1 MVPGLFRYEGEG
13 RGGDVIAER
22 IGESSRASLGALA
35 ELISPRTGIIRSL
48 SRVSRGTEE
57 PSPPVVC
64 QSLVSQFDYRTAS
77 TKDRLAAGKGE
88 TEQEAM
94 LGAIGE
100 ALERY
105 CAYQENPEAVF
116 RATAA
121 DLGRAAI
128 PPPDFVLY
136 SDRQYALPGFKY
148 AKPDM
153 QTPIGW
159 TRAVELPEGS
169 EAFVPASLVYL
180 YFNTEGPD
188 GYFCPPTSNGLAA
201 GPSLDSAVLS
211 GLYEL
216 IERDAFL
223 ITWMNRLAVPRVDYS
238 SMPGIAARIRS
249 HYARFGIEA
258 LVYDVTTDIGVPVMM
273 AMAVDRSGGGPA
285 VVVGL
290 GCHLN
295 PAVAL
300 KKALMEV
307 CQVRPSQSIKFAK
320 SSPAET
326 LNAYSDVKTLEDHA
340 GFAAIPGNL
349 HEFDFLWN
357 SSRSKQ
363 IEEMSD
369 GSAGEEKAD
378 LAHCVRLLRA
388 AECRVAY
395 VELTTPDVAPY
406 GVHVVRAIA
415 TGMQPIHFGTGEERL
430 GGRRVFETA
439 AKLGYMTGI
448 RTEADLNP
456 CPHPLP

>member
-1 MVPGLFRYEGEG
+1 MIV
-13 RGGDVIAER
+13 ER
-22 IGESSRASLGALA
+22 IGESSRANLGALA

-64 QSLVSQFDYRTAS
+64 QSLVSQFDYRTAN

-116 RATAA
+116 RATVA
-121 DLGRAAI
+121 DLGSAAI
-128 PPPDFVLY
+128 SPPEFVLY
-136 SDRQYALPGFKY
+136 SDRQYATPGFKY
-148 AKPDM
+148 ARPGS
-153 QTPIGW
+153 QSPIGW
-159 TRAVELPEGS
+159 TRAMELPGKS

-201 GPSLDSAVLS
+201 GPTLESAVL
-211 GLYEL
+211 GGFCEL

-223 ITWMNRLAVPRVDYS
+223 ITWINRLSVPRVDYS
-238 SMPGIAARIRS
+238 SMTGIAARIRS

-258 LVYDVTTDIGVPVMM
+258 LVFDITTDVGVPVMM
-273 AMAVDRSGGGPA
+273 AMAVDRSGNGPA

-320 SSPAET
+320 NTPAET
-326 LNAYSDVKTLEDHA
+326 LKAYSDVKTLEDHA
-340 GFAAIPGNL
+340 GFATIHENL

-357 SSRSKQ
+357 SSRSRQ
-363 IEEMSD
+363 IEGVPD
-369 GSAGEEKAD
+369 GSTGDEKAD
-378 LAHCVRLLRA
+378 LSHVVGLLRA
-388 AECRVAY
+388 ADCRVAY
-395 VELTTPDVAPY
+395 VDLTTPDIAPY
-406 GVHVVRAIA
+406 GLHVVRAIA
-415 TGMQPIHFGTGEERL
+415 TGLQPIHFGTGEERL
-430 GGRRVFETA
+430 GGRRLFETA
-439 AKLGYMTGI
+439 AKLGYTAGI
-448 RTEADLNP
+448 RSGIDLNP